1 MSRVASGY
9 RYLLDVH
16 GGSSVA
22 FPSYNYPNIQVH
34 SVAQTGLYSSLP
46 LLWDRVQ

>member
-1 MSRVASGY
+1 MTRVASGY

-16 GGSSVA
+16 GGSSVS
-22 FPSYNYPNIQVH
+22 FPSYTYQSIQIH
-34 SVAQTGLYSSLP
+34 SVEQTGLYSSLP